1 MRIPL
6 RLSFR
11 RRVFVLVMLVTV
23 AATGATAWLTLRQ
36 ATTQVR
42 ESTDARQ
49 QDVLRVTEGLR
60 RYGLTHGTWDG
71 VAGTVRSL
79 AERTGQRILISDDS
93 GILLADSDTLRGLP
107 SRPAG
112 TAPAVLVD
120 PRPEP
125 RFSAEAVPLSLV
137 KFTATAIDDYRT
149 GTAYAVCLTR
159 SGADVTYRTDR
170 NGIPVYTTTGTPAT
184 ACERSRTSPAEFQQ
198 HLEAAD
204 GCRSRPGAALVS
216 CLEQVFRQRTADIAP
231 GQLRVG
237 LGVAASTT
245 TLAVGPAVAVAA
257 GVTAAAIAAVLLL
270 SRAVLR
276 PVRALTEASRGL
288 GGGDLGHRVP
298 LGGGRDEIAELGR
311 SFNRM
316 ADSLQ
321 ASEERQRRLVG
332 DIAHELRTPLANLRG
347 YLEALRDGVVEPE
360 PALFDSL
367 HEEVLLQQ
375 RIVDDLQDLALA
387 EAGALTYHRT
397 AVDVRDV
404 LETCRAAHQAL
415 AEDVSS
421 RIVVEAGGTEP
432 VVVFADPGRLRQVVG
447 NLITNAV
454 RATASGGTVNL
465 NAARKESRV
474 EIRVTD
480 SGSGIPAEQLPY
492 LFDRFWRADA
502 ARGRDTGGS
511 GLGLSIAR
519 QIVTDHDGDISAQST
534 VGIGTT
540 FIVDLPAFSGK
551 APSPAARAGDGT
563 APPPSAHGPAVSRA
577 GDRAGQHE

>member
-1 MRIPL
+1 MRVPL

-42 ESTDARQ
+42 ESAEARQ
-49 QDVLRVTEGLR
+49 QDVLRITDGLR
-60 RYGLTHGTWDG
+60 RYGLAHGTWDG
-71 VAGTVRSL
+71 VAAAVRSL
-79 AERTGQRILISDDS
+79 AERTGQRILVSDDS
-93 GILLADSDTLRGLP
+93 GILLADSDTLLGLP

-112 TAPAVLVD
+112 TAPAVVVD
-120 PRPEP
+120 PRPGP
-125 RFSAEAVPLSLV
+125 RFAADAVPLSLV

-149 GTAYAVCLTR
+149 GTAYAACLTR
-159 SGADVTYRTDR
+159 SGVDVAYRTDR
-170 NGIPVYTTTGTPAT
+170 NGIPVHTVEGAPVT
-184 ACERSRTSPAEFQQ
+184 ACERAHGSGAEFQK
-198 HLEAAD
+198 HLDAAD
-204 GCRSRPGAALVS
+204 RCRSRPGTALVP
-216 CLEQVFRQRTADIAP
+216 CLEQVFRRQTADVAP

-237 LGVAASTT
+237 LGAQTSVRS
-245 TLAVGPAVAVAA
+245 LAVGPTAAVAA
-257 GVTAAAIAAVLLL
+257 GVAAAAIAAVLLL

-298 LGGGRDEIAELGR
+298 VGGGRDEIAELGR

-321 ASEERQRRLVG
+321 SSEERQRRLVG

-360 PALFDSL
+360 PALLDSL

-387 EAGALTYHRT
+387 EAGTLTYHRA

-404 LETCRAAHQAL
+404 LETCRAAHRAL
-415 AEDVSS
+415 AGNASS
-421 RIVVEAGGTEP
+421 RIVVEPGGGEGP
-432 VVVFADPGRLRQVVG
+432 AMVFADPGRLRQVVG

-454 RATASGGTVNL
+454 RATASGGTVTL
-465 NAARKESRV
+465 NSARKGARV
-474 EIRVTD
+474 EIRVGDT
-480 SGSGIPAEQLPY
+480 GKGIPAEQLPY

-519 QIVTDHDGDISAQST
+519 QIVTDHDGHISVRST
-534 VGIGTT
+534 VGVGTT
-540 FIVDLPAFSGK
+540 FTVDLPAFDGNS
-551 APSPAARAGDGT
+551 PSPAASAGDGT
-563 APPPSAHGPAVSRA
+563 APPSAHGPAVGRSGGRA
-577 GDRAGQHE
+577 DQHE